1 MKSAFSR
8 VGLAQLCGWFGITR
22 QAYYKYHRQAVNV
35 TSQEELV
42 VKQVK
47 EIRKKHPRIG
57 ARKLHWMLQPFFQE
71 NQIKLGR
78 DGLFDLLSGHHL
90 LVRRRKR
97 KVHTTQSFHWLRK
110 YPNLIKE
117 IQPYT
122 PNQIWVSDIT
132 YWKINTG
139 AHLYI
144 SLITDMYSHR
154 IVGYNV
160 AATLDAQGCID
171 ALKMALSALGNSN
184 QNRLI
189 HHSDR
194 GVQYCSGEYVK
205 LLKNSGIRI
214 SMTEN
219 SEPIEN
225 SVAER
230 VNGIIKDEYL
240 ENYQV
245 ETLQEAMIL
254 LTTSIARY
262 NLERPHLS
270 IGMLTP
276 NEVHVS
282 TEPISTKRLWRN
294 YYRKPPTFVNTYQD

>member
-1 MKSAFSR
+1 
-8 VGLAQLCGWFGITR
+8 
-22 QAYYKYHRQAVNV
+22 
-35 TSQEELV
+35 
-42 VKQVK
+42 
-47 EIRKKHPRIG
+47 
-57 ARKLHWMLQPFFQE
+57 
-71 NQIKLGR
+71 
-78 DGLFDLLSGHHL
+78 
-90 LVRRRKR
+90 
-97 KVHTTQSFHWLRK
+97 
-110 YPNLIKE
+110 
-117 IQPYT
+117 
-122 PNQIWVSDIT
+122 
-132 YWKINTG
+132 
-139 AHLYI
+139 
-144 SLITDMYSHR
+144 
-154 IVGYNV
+154 V
-160 AATLDAQGCID
+160 AATLDAQGFID

-294 YYRKPPTFVNTYQD
+294 YYRKPPTFVDTYQD